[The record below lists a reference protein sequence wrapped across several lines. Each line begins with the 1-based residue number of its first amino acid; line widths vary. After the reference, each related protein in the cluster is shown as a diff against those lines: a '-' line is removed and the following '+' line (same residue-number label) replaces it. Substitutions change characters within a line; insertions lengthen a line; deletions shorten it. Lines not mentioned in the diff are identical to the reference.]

1 MNERIVPEI
10 YYASQKRKIDLRVKL
25 DDGIYKPAE
34 DTFLL
39 LDVLDELEELPE
51 KVLELGTGTGIIAIY
66 CAKRGLEVI
75 ATDINEKALAL
86 AEENARLN
94 GVDKRIKFV
103 KSNLFE
109 NVKGRFEIIVF
120 NPPYLPEE
128 EPRDIAL
135 DGGKNGYELSE
146 LFLKD
151 FGKHIKQGG
160 RCYLLL
166 SSLDHPDKLLKSYR
180 HKILAE
186 KSFFFEKL
194 YVFEILGE

>member
-1 MNERIVPEI
+1 MSERIAPEI
-10 YYASQKRKIDLRVKL
+10 HYTSQKRKIDLSVKT
-25 DDGIYKPAE
+25 DNGIYKPAE

-39 LDVLDELEELPE
+39 LDALDEVEELSE

-66 CAKRGLEVI
+66 CAKRGSEVI

-94 GVDKRIKFV
+94 GVDGRIKLV
-103 KSNLFE
+103 ESNLFE
-109 NVKGRFEIIVF
+109 NVKGRFETIVF

-135 DGGKNGYELSE
+135 DGGEKGYELSK

-151 FGKHIKQGG
+151 LGKHLKQGG
-160 RCYLLL
+160 SCYLLL
-166 SSLDHPDKLLKSYR
+166 SSLDLPERLLESYR

-194 YVFEILGE
+194 YVFEIL

>member
-1 MNERIVPEI
+1 MNERIAPEI
-10 YYASQKRKIDLRVKL
+10 HYASQKRKIDLSVKT
-25 DDGIYKPAE
+25 DDGVYKPAE

-39 LDVLDELEELPE
+39 LDVLEEIDELPE

-66 CAKRGLEVI
+66 CAKRGSEVI

-94 GVDKRIKFV
+94 GVDKKIKFV
-103 KSNLFE
+103 ESNLFE
-109 NVKGRFEIIVF
+109 NVKGRFETIVF

-135 DGGKNGYELSE
+135 DGGEKGYELSK

-151 FGKHIKQGG
+151 LGKHLKQGG

-166 SSLDHPDKLLKSYR
+166 SSLDLPEKLLKPYR

-194 YVFEILGE
+194 YVFEIL